1 MKLKLLFIS
10 FLFLSSA
17 RSQNTDNKIVIG
29 KIDSLYSK
37 VIGEERKIWV
47 YVPDGGNNAIFSQQ
61 HYLVVYLMDGDAHFY
76 SVMGMIQQ
84 LSEVN
89 GNTVCP
95 EMIVVGIPNTD
106 RSRDLTPTNVASG
119 GPFNFTG
126 NSGGGEKFTLFIE
139 KELIP
144 HIDSLYPTTPYR
156 MLIGHSLGG
165 LMVVNTLINHTDL
178 FDDYLAIDPSLWW
191 DNQKLLKQAKDVL
204 HQKRFDNKTLFLAV
218 ANTMADGMDTMRVVH
233 DTTGNTIHI
242 RSILEFAKTLK
253 ANNTNGLRWS
263 YKYYNDDSHGSVPLI
278 GEYDALRFMFDFYQM
293 PSLNKLFDSTFSA
306 TASVS
311 MLQEH
316 YKKVSK
322 EMGYAILPPEDLI
335 NGLGYNFMQSGMM
348 DKSYAFFKLNIDNYP
363 QSFNVYDSM
372 GDFYAGKK
380 DKQKAMEYYSKA
392 LSIKPGPETKKKLD
406 DLNNGK

>member
-126 NSGGGEKFTLFIE
+126 NSGGGEKFTSFIE

>member
-1 MKLKLLFIS
+1 
-10 FLFLSSA
+10 
-17 RSQNTDNKIVIG
+17 
-29 KIDSLYSK
+29 
-37 VIGEERKIWV
+37 
-47 YVPDGGNNAIFSQQ
+47 
-61 HYLVVYLMDGDAHFY
+61 MDGDAHFY

-106 RSRDLTPTNVASG
+106 RSRDLTPTHVEPG
-119 GPFNFTG
+119 GAYNFAG
-126 NSGGGEKFTLFIE
+126 SSGGGEKFTSFIE

-178 FDDYLAIDPSLWW
+178 FNDYLAIDPSLWW

-204 HQKRFDNKTLFLAV
+204 HQKKFTNKTLFLAV
-218 ANTMADGMDTMRVVH
+218 ANTMADGMDTMQVVH

-242 RSILEFAKTLK
+242 RSILEFAKALK
-253 ANNTNGLRWS
+253 ANSGNGLRWS

-348 DKSYAFFKLNIDNYP
+348 DKSYAFFKLNIDDYP

-392 LSIKPGPETKKKLD
+392 LSIKPWPDTKKKLD
-406 DLNNGK
+406 DLKNGK

>member
-1 MKLKLLFIS
+1 MK
-10 FLFLSSA
+10 
-17 RSQNTDNKIVIG
+17 
-29 KIDSLYSK
+29 
-37 VIGEERKIWV
+37 
-47 YVPDGGNNAIFSQQ
+47 
-61 HYLVVYLMDGDAHFY
+61 
-76 SVMGMIQQ
+76 
-84 LSEVN
+84 
-89 GNTVCP
+89 
-95 EMIVVGIPNTD
+95 
-106 RSRDLTPTNVASG
+106 
-119 GPFNFTG
+119 
-126 NSGGGEKFTLFIE
+126 TLIE

-178 FDDYLAIDPSLWW
+178 FNDYLAIDPSLWW
-191 DNQKLLKQAKDVL
+191 DNQKLLKQAENVL
-204 HQKRFDNKTLFLAV
+204 HQKKFTNKTLFLAV
-218 ANTMADGMDTMRVVH
+218 ANTMADGMDTMQVVH
-233 DTTGNTIHI
+233 DTTGNTIHT
-242 RSILEFAKTLK
+242 RSILEFAKALK
-253 ANNTNGLRWS
+253 ANSANGLRWS

-348 DKSYAFFKLNIDNYP
+348 DKSYAFFKLNIDDYP

-392 LSIKPGPETKKKLD
+392 LSIKPWPETKKKLD